1 MKKALIYGATG
12 QDGSY
17 MAELLLKKGYR
28 VLGVMRRLSM
38 FNTERIE
45 HLYSEYPKSFD
56 TVSIKYV

>member
-38 FNTERIE
+38 FNTREFR
-45 HLYSEYPKSFD
+45 LYSNIQK
-56 TVSIKYV
+56 VLILVVVI

>member
-1 MKKALIYGATG
+1 MKKKALIYGATG

-38 FNTERIE
+38 YI
-45 HLYSEYPKSFD
+45 
-56 TVSIKYV
+56 